1 MHRALWTLMRPYRL
15 TLLSAVILQAIAGL
29 CSLIPLI
36 AISQLATVSVHQY
49 SKWLIIACIGGCIWL
64 ICQTVAF
71 YLTHQADNRLC
82 YQIRLQL
89 LDKIAKLPLNH
100 FAKQGKEGFKQLVD
114 RDVRWLHQLTA
125 HAPADMTKLAIVP
138 ITAAAILAWKNIL
151 LTIFCLIPLAISVYL
166 FRRMRSA
173 RYQNLYTARNQ
184 TMGNL
189 YEQYSELADNP
200 VLARQYP
207 NQLIQKEASLAL
219 SQFATAFN
227 QWIGKIGALS
237 SLTQV
242 GISSTLLS
250 LWVILGT
257 LLLPSETSLAQTI
270 LFLLLMHSIAAPVA
284 AMGHGA
290 DALHLALGAS
300 ERITQLLAEPD
311 MHYGE
316 KQLDEPHCEL
326 SLTEVGVELGGNKIL
341 SNIRL
346 DIQRNEFV
354 AIVGASGAGKSTLLQ
369 LMARFLDPTQGHV
382 CVNHM
387 PLPELSLQSLN
398 QTVAIVMQN
407 TPPMSC
413 SIRENLQIFAPDT
426 TDEKICDYLD
436 AVNLLSL
443 INLQPKG
450 LDSIIG
456 QDTVLSGGEAQR
468 LAIVR
473 ALLSPA
479 PLLLF
484 DEPTS
489 ALDPQ
494 NAQRVLALLRAEQRT
509 CVLVT
514 HDLNGLSIAERIIL
528 LDNGEL
534 IAQGSHQQLSKTSKP
549 YQQLLHALE
558 KNCA

>member
-1 MHRALWTLMRPYRL
+1 MHRALWTLLRPYRL
-15 TLLSAVILQAIAGL
+15 TLLFAVILQAIAGL

-36 AISQLATVSVHQY
+36 AISQLATASIHQY
-49 SKWLIIACIGGCIWL
+49 GEWLIIACIGGTAWL
-64 ICQTVAF
+64 ICQTIAF
-71 YLTHQADNRLC
+71 YLTHQTDNHLC

-89 LDKIAKLPLNH
+89 IDKIAKLPLNH
-100 FAKQGKEGFKQLVD
+100 FAQQGKEGFQQLVD

-138 ITAAAILAWKNIL
+138 VTATAILVWQNML
-151 LTIFCLIPLAISVYL
+151 LTLFCLIPLAISVYL

-173 RYQNLYTARNQ
+173 RYQSLYSARNE
-184 TMGNL
+184 TLGYL
-189 YEQYSELADNP
+189 YQQYSELADNP

-207 NQLIQKEASLAL
+207 DQLIQKKTSQAL
-219 SQFATAFN
+219 SQFTTAFN

-250 LWVILGT
+250 LWVIFGT

-290 DALHLALGAS
+290 DALHLAMGAS

-316 KQLDEPHCEL
+316 KQLDVPHCEL
-326 SLTEVGVELGGNKIL
+326 SLTQVGVELGGNKIL
-341 SNIRL
+341 SNISL
-346 DIQRNEFV
+346 NIQRNEFV

-369 LMARFLDPTQGHV
+369 LMARFLDPTQGEV
-382 CVNHM
+382 SVNHI

-398 QTVAIVMQN
+398 QTVSIVMQN
-407 TPPMSC
+407 THPMPC
-413 SIRENLQIFAPDT
+413 SIRENVQIFAPNV
-426 TDEKICDYLD
+426 TDEKICHYLD
-436 AVNLLSL
+436 AVNLLPL
-443 INLQPKG
+443 IRQQPKG

-456 QDTVLSGGEAQR
+456 RDITLSGGEAQR

-473 ALLSPA
+473 TLLSPA

-494 NAQRVLALLRAEQRT
+494 NAQRVLSLLRAEQRT

-514 HDLNGLSIAERIIL
+514 HDLSGLSIADRILL

-534 IAQGSHQQLSKTSKP
+534 IAQGSHQQLCELSEP

-558 KNCA
+558 KNRA